1 MFFNVS
7 QCKVIKILNNNSILA
22 YDMNKSQELIII
34 GNGIGFG
41 RKKNEILI
49 LSDDEIE
56 KLFITYDRKIKNQ
69 YYELI
74 NYLDENV
81 MAVSEEIISVGE
93 ERLGSLNPH
102 IHIALTDHVGFAIE
116 RFKQGLEINNPFLNE
131 IKLLYPEEYEIGI
144 VASKI
149 INETLNI
156 NIPESEIG
164 FIALHFHSARQNK
177 EVGETVKYTSLI
189 KRLIEIVEKEL
200 ELKFDSSDLSYIR
213 LVSHF
218 RFVIDRLEK
227 DKTETNPILNKIKT
241 EYADSFEISKKIGK
255 CIEDTLSLPV
265 SDDELGYITIHIQRI
280 KMNMRK

>member
-1 MFFNVS
+1 MFLNGT